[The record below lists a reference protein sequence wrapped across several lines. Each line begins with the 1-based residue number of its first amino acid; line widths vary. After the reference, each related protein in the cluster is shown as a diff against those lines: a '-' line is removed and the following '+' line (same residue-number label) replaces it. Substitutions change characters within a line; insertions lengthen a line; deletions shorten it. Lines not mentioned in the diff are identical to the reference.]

1 MTISRFQRAT
11 RYAATIIVITATV
24 GFAGCDP
31 KTTPVASA
39 PAGEVAGLPPDRP
52 AMMAGAETKSMPAT
66 DSPAAAAGVSLKVKV
81 SLAPAVAKKAAPED
95 VVYIFARAVH
105 GPRMPLAIVRKQ
117 VKDLPTTVVLDDS
130 SGMMSDMKLSS
141 VPEVIVIARV
151 TKSGNPSAQAGD
163 LEGQSAAIKPNAQT
177 MELSIAN
184 VLTGK

>member
-1 MTISRFQRAT
+1 MTISRFERAA
-11 RYAATIIVITATV
+11 RYATTIIVLAATV

-31 KTTPVASA
+31 KAAPVASA
-39 PAGEVAGLPPDRP
+39 PAGEAAGLPPERP
-52 AMMAGAETKSMPAT
+52 AMITGADTKSMPAMEK
-66 DSPAAAAGVSLKVKV
+66 PFAAAGASLTVKV
-81 SLAPAVAKKAAPED
+81 SLDPAVAKKAAPDD

-117 VKDLPTTVVLDDS
+117 VRDLPITVVLDDS

-151 TKSGNPSAQAGD
+151 SKSGNPSAQAGD
-163 LEGQSAAIKPNAQT
+163 LEGQSTAIKPSART
-177 MELSIAN
+177 MDLSIAN